1 MSPIEP
7 NGSRARFRLETGA
20 SGDDRSIEAFGELDS
35 GVCGEL
41 LEAFELAVAGGDP
54 VEVSLDLRGVTF
66 IDSSG
71 MRTMIQIERLANEL
85 GIPLALV
92 PPPDDVTELLRTAG
106 IAERMHVAAGAEPGR
121 LGPEFS
127 DRVDLELAREPHA
140 PSRARA
146 EVREALDGRLE
157 ETDIATVV
165 LLTSELVTNAVIHPK
180 APEESNLAL
189 RLWVYEDGI
198 RVEVEDPGDGF
209 DPANPSSSS
218 PHGGRGLFLVDRCAM
233 SWGARRTE
241 NDHGPRF
248 CVWFEFLGGDRESA
262 AMRG

>member
-1 MSPIEP
+1 MTPVDPS
-7 NGSRARFRLETGA
+7 GSRAGFRLEVGA
-20 SGDDRSIEAFGELDS
+20 SGNAHSIEAFGELDS

-41 LEAFELAVAGGDP
+41 LEAFERAVAGGEP

-71 MRTMIQIERLANEL
+71 MRTMIQIERLANER

-106 IAERMHVAAGAEPGR
+106 IAERMHVAIGAEPGR
-121 LGPEFS
+121 LGPDFS

-140 PSRARA
+140 PSLARA
-146 EVREALDGRLE
+146 EVREALDGRLDE
-157 ETDIATVV
+157 ADIATVV

-189 RLWVYEDGI
+189 RLWVYDSGI

-209 DPANPSSSS
+209 DPKNRSSSS
-218 PHGGRGLFLVDRCAM
+218 RHGGRGLFLVERCAM
-233 SWGARRTE
+233 TWGARRTE
-241 NDHGPRF
+241 NEHGRGF
-248 CVWFEFLGGDRESA
+248 CVWFEFFGGDREGA
-262 AMRG
+262 ALSG